1 MTTLTDRYVDATLRR
16 LPARQRPD
24 IEKELRASIADA
36 IDDRR
41 SAGDDEA
48 QAETAVLTGLGD
60 PARLAA
66 GYADRPLQLIGPA
79 VFLDYLR
86 VLTALLATVVPI
98 VVVAIG
104 AVGVMRHRGL
114 FDLIGGAIG
123 AGITAGVHIAVW
135 TTVFFALLDR
145 VPDRRWTPARPWT
158 LAALPQRPSRRLRF
172 SELIIETVAFVV
184 FTTLIL
190 LSPTVSPKSDVDG
203 HPIPVLTPW
212 LWQTGIVYVYIGLIV
227 VSLGFSYARYY
238 ARWRLPLA
246 LTGLLV
252 EIATPV
258 LLIWL
263 AVQHRVINPAF
274 VTAAG
279 WPDPVTRWISPGLI
293 AIGAI
298 AILSAVSE
306 AIRRARQR

>member
-24 IEKELRASIADA
+24 IEKELRGAIADA

-41 SAGDDEA
+41 DAGDDDTE
-48 QAETAVLTGLGD
+48 AETAVLTGLGD

-66 GYADRPLQLIGPA
+66 GYADRPLHLIGPA
-79 VFLDYLR
+79 VFLDYKR
-86 VLTALLATVVPI
+86 VLTALLAIVVPI

-104 AVGVMRHRGL
+104 TVGVMQHRAV
-114 FDLIGGAIG
+114 FDLIAGAIG
-123 AGITAGVHIAVW
+123 AGITAAVHIAVW
-135 TTVFFALLDR
+135 TTLFFALVDR
-145 VPDRRWTPARPWT
+145 VPDRRWTATRPWT

-172 SELIIETVAFVV
+172 SELVIETVAFVL
-184 FTTLIL
+184 FTTFIL
-190 LSPTVSPKSDVDG
+190 LSPSVSPQSDADG

-212 LWQTGIVYVYIGLIV
+212 LWQNGIVYVYIGLIV

-238 ARWRLPLA
+238 ARWSLPLA

-252 EIATPV
+252 EIAAPV

-263 AVQHRVINPAF
+263 AANHRVINPAF
-274 VTAAG
+274 ITAAG
-279 WPDPVTRWISPGLI
+279 WPEQATRWIAPGLI

-298 AILSAVSE
+298 AILSAISE
-306 AIRRARQR
+306 AIRRARWR